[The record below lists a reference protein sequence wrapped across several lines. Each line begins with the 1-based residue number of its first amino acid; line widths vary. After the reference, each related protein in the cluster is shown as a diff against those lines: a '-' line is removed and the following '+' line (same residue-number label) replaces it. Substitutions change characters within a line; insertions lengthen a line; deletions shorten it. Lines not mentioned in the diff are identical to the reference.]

1 MPSLLANCSTWV
13 EINQKTEDEL
23 DALQDLFGRALL
35 QVPQSTPK
43 LSVRAALGLLG
54 SRWRI

>member
-1 MPSLLANCSTWV
+1 M
-13 EINQKTEDEL
+13 EIDKKTKEEL

-35 QVPQSTPK
+35 QVTQSTPK

-54 SRWRI
+54 SRWRIWHEKI